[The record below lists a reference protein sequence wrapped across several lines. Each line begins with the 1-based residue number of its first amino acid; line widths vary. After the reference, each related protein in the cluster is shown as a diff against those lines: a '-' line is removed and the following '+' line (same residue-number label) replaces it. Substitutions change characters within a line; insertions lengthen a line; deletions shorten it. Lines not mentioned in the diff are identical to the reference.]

1 MKLKPK
7 PIILVFIDWFWPG
20 YLAGGPVQSILA
32 LTEHLHGQIEFKIVT
47 TNSDIDKIPYSHI
60 QTDRWIQSEKN
71 CSVYYM
77 SESAL
82 SKATIQKLML
92 ETTYD
97 KIYLNSFFS
106 SYFSILPLKL
116 SQSLKLKKPILLA
129 PRGMLGSGALQLKWF
144 KKSAFIKI
152 TKLLGWHK
160 GIIWHATSNQEF
172 NEIKAVFGEVSCHVI
187 SNLPKQFLAS
197 PESPE
202 KKQGYLNM
210 CFVSRISPK
219 KNLEYALQI
228 LKEVKAAQ
236 VCFSI
241 YGPIEDA
248 AYWKLCQTIIS
259 DMPAHIKIAY
269 MGSFSPSTITEV
281 YKNQHVLLLPTMN
294 ENYGHAIV
302 ESLSMGCPVIISD
315 QTPWNDMHL
324 RSAGYSIPLSNK
336 ALFVEKIEEL
346 AALNQSDWEQRSK
359 AAKQYISE
367 KLNIE
372 KIKAQYIQL
381 FT

>member
-1 MKLKPK
+1 
-7 PIILVFIDWFWPG
+7 
-20 YLAGGPVQSILA
+20 
-32 LTEHLHGQIEFKIVT
+32 
-47 TNSDIDKIPYSHI
+47 
-60 QTDRWIQSEKN
+60 
-71 CSVYYM
+71 
-77 SESAL
+77 
-82 SKATIQKLML
+82 
-92 ETTYD
+92 
-97 KIYLNSFFS
+97 
-106 SYFSILPLKL
+106 
-116 SQSLKLKKPILLA
+116 
-129 PRGMLGSGALQLKWF
+129 
-144 KKSAFIKI
+144 
-152 TKLLGWHK
+152 
-160 GIIWHATSNQEF
+160 
-172 NEIKAVFGEVSCHVI
+172 
-187 SNLPKQFLAS
+187 
-197 PESPE
+197 
-202 KKQGYLNM
+202 
-210 CFVSRISPK
+210 
-219 KNLEYALQI
+219 
-228 LKEVKAAQ
+228 
-236 VCFSI
+236 
-241 YGPIEDA
+241 
-248 AYWKLCQTIIS
+248 
-259 DMPAHIKIAY
+259 MPAHIKIAY